1 MIKSMDN
8 LRNKKS
14 TLSGR
19 GAGNNPA
26 GRFEKIDYI
35 PDPCDAAE
43 KIAPQTQFYQDSTRS
58 IIAYNNSPDIPFD
71 AGVNPY
77 RGCEHGCIYCYA
89 RPTHE
94 YLGLSAGLDFET
106 KIFVKK
112 DAPALLR
119 KALMSPNWK
128 PQPIALSGIT
138 DPYQPAEKHF
148 RLTRQCLEILADF
161 RNPVGVITKNQLVT
175 RDIDVLQKLAAVDA
189 VKVAISITTL
199 NAMLARRME
208 PRTSSPTRRLAAI
221 RKLSDAGIPIGVMT
235 APVIPGL
242 NDHEIP
248 RIIEKA
254 TEAGAQ
260 FAGYVMLRLPHGVKN
275 LFENWL
281 ERYYP
286 DRKEKVL
293 NRIRDTRDGDLN
305 NSNFHERMRGNGLF
319 AAHVRDIFHLSC
331 RKAGIDKKTAA
342 LSTVAFR
349 RPGAE
354 QLCLF

>member
-1 MIKSMDN
+1 MKN
-8 LRNKKS
+8 ARHKKS
-14 TLSGR
+14 TLFGR

-26 GRFEKIDYI
+26 GRFEAINYE
-35 PDPCDAAE
+35 PDLCDEAE
-43 KIAPQTQFYQDSTRS
+43 KIAPRTRFFQDATRS
-58 IIAYNNSPDIPFD
+58 IIAWNKSPDIPFD

-89 RPTHE
+89 RPSHE

-112 DAPALLR
+112 AAPALLR

-138 DPYQPAEKHF
+138 DPYQPAEKRF
-148 RLTRQCLEILADF
+148 RLTRQCLEVLADF
-161 RNPVGVITKNQLVT
+161 RNPVGVITKNHLIT
-175 RDIDVLQKLAAVDA
+175 RDIDVLQKLADVDA
-189 VKVAISITTL
+189 VKVAISVTTL
-199 NAMLARRME
+199 NARLASRME
-208 PRTSSPTRRLAAI
+208 PRTSSPGRRLAAI
-221 RKLSDAGIPIGVMT
+221 RKLSDAGIPVGVMT
-235 APVIPGL
+235 APIIPGL

-260 FAGYVMLRLPHGVKN
+260 FAGYVMLRLPHGVKS
-275 LFENWL
+275 LFANWL

-293 NRIRDTRDGDLN
+293 NRIRDTREGALN

-319 AAHVRDIFHLSC
+319 AAHVRDIFHLSV
-331 RKAGIDKKTAA
+331 RKAGIDKKTAG
-342 LSTVAFR
+342 LSTAAFR

>member
-1 MIKSMDN
+1 MKTMN
-8 LRNKKS
+8 NGRHKKS

-26 GRFEKIDYI
+26 GRFETIDYE
-35 PDPCDAAE
+35 PDLCDVAE
-43 KIAPQTQFYQDSTRS
+43 KIAPKTRFYRDATRS
-58 IIAYNNSPDIPFD
+58 IIAYNKSPDIPFD

-89 RPTHE
+89 RPSHE

-112 DAPALLR
+112 AAPALLR

-138 DPYQPAEKHF
+138 DPYQPAERYF

-161 RNPVGVITKNQLVT
+161 RNPVGVITKNHLVT

-199 NAMLARRME
+199 NARLARRME
-208 PRTSSPTRRLAAI
+208 PRTSSPAQRLAAI
-221 RKLSDAGIPIGVMT
+221 RKLSNAGIPVGVMT
-235 APVIPGL
+235 APMIPGL

-254 TEAGAQ
+254 VEAGAQ

-275 LFENWL
+275 LFANWL

-293 NRIRDTRDGDLN
+293 NRIRDTRDGELN

-319 AAHVRDIFHLSC
+319 AAQVRDIFHLSC
-331 RKAGIDKKTAA
+331 RKAGIDKRRAG
-342 LSTVAFR
+342 LSIAAFR